1 MSRRLLDCSA
11 SDFKSM
17 SKLGLLHSIRASEGR
32 TLVCETVGSLEP
44 LLGAVTNAELAA
56 SMGAD
61 ILLLNAF
68 DVQHPAINALPAG
81 TEPKDVVRTLKRLTG
96 RVIGINLEPVDA
108 SQVPAEDDHPT
119 RLPPGRL
126 ASVENAR
133 LALELG
139 VDFIVLTGNPGV
151 GVSNPAITAS
161 LKAISEAV
169 GETMILIAGKMHAAG
184 IAREGGANILTRA
197 DIDEFVAAG
206 ADIVLLPAP
215 GTVPGITVEIA
226 RELVTHA
233 QSKGALTLT
242 AVGTSQEG
250 ADLAIIRQIALAA
263 KMTGTD
269 MHHLGDAGYC
279 GVALPENILAYSIA
293 IRGQRHTYARMAR
306 SVNR

>member
-1 MSRRLLDCSA
+1 
-11 SDFKSM
+11 M

-32 TLVCETVGSLEP
+32 TLVCETVGSLQP

-81 TEPKDVVRTLKRLTG
+81 TETKAVVRTLKRLTG

-139 VDFIVLTGNPGV
+139 
-151 GVSNPAITAS
+151 
-161 LKAISEAV
+161 
-169 GETMILIAGKMHAAG
+169 
-184 IAREGGANILTRA
+184 
-197 DIDEFVAAG
+197 
-206 ADIVLLPAP
+206 
-215 GTVPGITVEIA
+215 
-226 RELVTHA
+226 
-233 QSKGALTLT
+233 
-242 AVGTSQEG
+242 
-250 ADLAIIRQIALAA
+250 
-263 KMTGTD
+263 
-269 MHHLGDAGYC
+269 
-279 GVALPENILAYSIA
+279 
-293 IRGQRHTYARMAR
+293 
-306 SVNR
+306 